1 MNLRNLVVMVD
12 CQSAKNVGLLAPKH
26 TIRVAYASATSN
38 CAQLYRPK
46 LQSLLTHLLHKVDFT
61 AAF

>member
-38 CAQLYRPK
+38 CAQLYK